1 MKLSL
6 STFLLIIAAVVIYAY
21 PVFGA
26 SGGIPAGENI
36 SVFTGDFQLIS
47 SYIEDNWTT
56 SVSNTGVV
64 TRQVW
69 SGSPPELISTL
80 SGETVSLQDDHIAVP
95 NQLSGSSTPDSST
108 YHPAV
113 SWYSFDNVLF
123 VGPTAQ
129 NPSFTVAPSSGSF
142 DTTVGIAM
150 KAYGPAPDP
159 TETYRSLTIEQEL
172 PLNSDQW
179 QNLGSSE
186 VTLFL
191 DHSTTIR
198 LRAKLE
204 TVKPEQAPNITYS
217 QVGEY
222 SYTITQPDNWNKDS
236 DNDGYPDTWEIEHNF
251 NPLSAES
258 PAYGADSDKDGYS
271 DLLEIWNNSDPNN
284 TSSVPVDSDNDGYS
298 NWEEWLRHTEP
309 DDNGDHPFSTR
320 MYEVE
325 EKLSGTIRD
334 NLAPLGV
341 GVLSIHTLSGEIVA
355 NHEGITVNPDGS
367 YGPLRIPVGSYSV
380 INAGVD
386 EQYSKN
392 SKRFIPSI
400 PDLHPSMMTDGN
412 WQTAAEWQAL
422 FEQFL
427 EDNLVVVITD
437 FDVSPA
443 DSAPLALLSRAL
455 EIFRNGRADSGTDQ
469 QVWYSP
475 GRYGHNPVP
484 ELVKSFEQSLT
495 DVHPAS
501 WLPDGTE
508 RESRDINIL
517 ISDFK
522 EILTHENCQHISS
535 DLQTLYDTAQST
547 SLDEAVAKAMQE
559 TGPSYLASL
568 LSLYSLT
575 DLNMNSMAGAFSC
588 TIFADDYDLDGDGV
602 SNDREITHFF
612 ARDPLASDFSLQDT
626 DGDGL
631 TDDIDN
637 CPATVNPDQNDFDVD
652 GLGDLCDPDL
662 DNDGLENG
670 LEAAIG
676 SNPYNIDT
684 NGDLI
689 TDNVAWEN
697 NESLG
702 VAVYME
708 PATIREGDSQVT
720 ISGVRSEDAQ
730 VMVSVS
736 GGATAEFVNYPDET
750 SWNCLITGLADYG
763 RYDVALSATESDS
776 NETGFGSGRIIRI
789 PVPVAILHAPDIV
802 VQGEDFVLDGTD
814 SYIPDGST
822 PALYHW
828 TLVSGPDA
836 CGVLSPGTTITTTEA
851 ELTLTVGSTPPQDGI
866 YTFALS
872 IEDQAGVQSSQD
884 QVELDIHEPLTIYVD
899 QAGDI
904 DNQDGSATHPFV
916 TIQQGINAAVL
927 GDTVLVRP
935 GTYAGTGNKNILL
948 TGKGISLRSSAGR
961 ELTIID
967 CENDGRGIT
976 IGSGTPDRML
986 IDGFTIING
995 NYSWGAGLY
1004 IRNSNPTITNCS
1016 FSTNQTVTG
1025 GGAIGMYGSAPLIEN
1040 CTFVSNIS
1048 HQDGGAIHVEK
1059 SQPVLRNCQFSGNRS
1074 AKNPDGNFGSGGALY
1089 AHQNSIVKILTSS
1102 FDANNTEYQGG
1113 AIAVDATW
1121 LIVVNS
1127 RFTGNHADSS
1137 SGGAII
1143 ITGRTGEIFN
1153 SIFNGNFAHEGG
1165 GVAVSDGSE
1174 MFLVNST
1181 LSNNQASWGGALDV
1195 SDSEAT
1201 ITNSILWDN
1210 HANASGQQIMLDNQS
1225 ILFVASSDV
1234 TGGTSG
1240 IEDYSGDSSINY
1252 QPDNIDSDPLFV
1264 SQAGIDGIPGT
1275 ADDNLGLQH
1284 NSPCI
1289 DKAKQTTLPA
1299 DDYDLDE
1306 DGNTAEPIALDIYDN
1321 FRIWPLDGS
1330 PDMGA
1335 VEYALNGLLAKYST
1349 ATQRFEGPINNGHSH
1364 NCGETDN
1371 NLYQNVC
1378 TPLAESPVDWAW
1390 GNFSVQWSGY
1400 LYAPES
1406 ATYTISSHYWVDGT
1420 ISVEIDG
1427 TNVADLNT
1435 GGGGYS
1441 GQVTLQAGQWVP
1453 VSISFASNG
1462 GSNNMIL
1469 GWSMPGKTW
1478 SLIPRRC
1485 LVPGDSDIDL
1495 PEEHSILWMVLPA
1508 ILHGKSVNTAP

>member
-6 STFLLIIAAVVIYAY
+6 STFLLIIAAFVIYAY

-26 SGGIPAGENI
+26 SGAIPAGENV
-36 SVFTGDFQLIS
+36 SVFTGDFQLVS
-47 SYIEDNWTT
+47 SYIKDNWTT
-56 SVSNTGVV
+56 SVSDTGVV

-69 SGSPPELISTL
+69 SGSPPELINTL
-80 SGETVSLQDDHIAVP
+80 SDETVPLQDDRIAVP

-142 DTTVGIAM
+142 DTTVGISM

-179 QNLGSSE
+179 QNMGSSE
-186 VTLFL
+186 VKLFL

-222 SYTITQPDNWNKDS
+222 SYTITQPDNWNRDS
-236 DNDGYPDTWEIEHNF
+236 DGDGYPDTWEIEHNF

-258 PAYGADSDKDGYS
+258 PAYGADSDGDGYN
-271 DLLEIWNNSDPNN
+271 DLFEILTGSDPNDM
-284 TSSVPVDSDNDGYS
+284 SGVPVDSDEDGYS
-298 NWEEWLRHTEP
+298 DWEEELRGTSPTASAE
-309 DDNGDHPFSTR
+309 HPLSTR
-320 MYEVE
+320 LYEVE
-325 EKLSGTIRD
+325 EILSGTIWD
-334 NLAPLGV
+334 NLAPLGD
-341 GVLSIHTLSGEIVA
+341 GFLSIHTLSGEIVA
-355 NHEGITVNPDGS
+355 NLEVITVNPDGS
-367 YGPLRIPVGSYSV
+367 YGPLRIPIGSYAV
-380 INAGVD
+380 VNAGID

-392 SKRFIPSI
+392 SKRFVPRL
-400 PDLHPSMMTDGN
+400 PDLHPSMMTDSN
-412 WQTAAEWQAL
+412 WQTAAEWQAIYV
-422 FEQFL
+422 QFL
-427 EDNLVVVITD
+427 RDNLVVTLTD
-437 FDVSPA
+437 FDVTPA
-443 DSAPLALLSRAL
+443 DAAPLALLSRAL
-455 EIFRNGRADSGTDQ
+455 EIYRNGRADPDTDQ
-469 QVWYSP
+469 RVWYSP

-484 ELVKSFEQSLT
+484 ELVRSFDQALAEI
-495 DVHPAS
+495 HPAS
-501 WLPDGTE
+501 WLPDETG
-508 RESRDINIL
+508 RETRNINSL
-517 ISDFK
+517 ITDFI

-535 DLQTLYDTAQST
+535 DVQTLYDTTTT

-568 LSLYSLT
+568 LSLYPLA

-602 SNDREITHFF
+602 SNDQEITHFF
-612 ARDPLASDFSLQDT
+612 AMDPLASDFSLQDT

-631 TDDIDN
+631 ADDIDN
-637 CPATVNPDQNDFDVD
+637 CPAIANPDQNDFDVD

-689 TDNVAWEN
+689 TDNDAWEN

-702 VAVYME
+702 VVVYME

-720 ISGVRSEDAQ
+720 ISGIRSENAQ
-730 VMVSVS
+730 VTVTVS
-736 GGATAEFVNYPDET
+736 GGATAEIVNYSDET
-750 SWNCLITGLADYG
+750 GWNCLITGLADYG
-763 RYDVALSATESDS
+763 LYDVSLSATENDS
-776 NETGFGSGRIIRI
+776 NEVGFGSGKIIRI
-789 PVPVAILHAPDIV
+789 PVPVAILQAPDIV
-802 VQGEDFVLDGTD
+802 VQGEDFVLDGTN
-814 SYIPDGST
+814 SYIPDGSA

-828 TLVSGPDA
+828 TLVNGPDA
-836 CGVLSPGTTITTTEA
+836 CGVLSPGTTTTTTEA
-851 ELTLTVGSTPPQDGI
+851 ELTLPADSTLPQDGI

-872 IEDQAGVQSSQD
+872 IEDQTGVQSSQD
-884 QVELDIHEPLTIYVD
+884 QVEVDIHAPLTIYVD
-899 QAGDI
+899 QAGDVS
-904 DNQDGSATHPFV
+904 NQDGSDAHPFV
-916 TIQQGINAAVL
+916 TIQQGVNATVL
-927 GDTVLVRP
+927 GDTVLVLP
-935 GTYAGTGNKNILL
+935 GTYTGTGNKNILL

-1004 IRNSNPTITNCS
+1004 IRNSNPTIINCA

-1040 CTFVSNIS
+1040 CIFVSNIA
-1048 HQDGGAIHVEK
+1048 HQDGGAVHVEQ
-1059 SQPVLRNCQFSGNRS
+1059 SRPVLRNCQFSGNQS

-1089 AHQNSIVKILTSS
+1089 AHQNSIVKIVTSS
-1102 FDANNTEYQGG
+1102 FDGNTAEHQGG
-1113 AIAVDATW
+1113 AIGVDATW
-1121 LIVVNS
+1121 LTVLNS

-1143 ITGRTGEIFN
+1143 LSGGTGDIFN
-1153 SIFNGNFAHEGG
+1153 SIFNGNYANEGG
-1165 GVAVSDGSE
+1165 GISVSGGSE

-1195 SDSEAT
+1195 YDSEVT
-1201 ITNSILWDN
+1201 ITNTILWDN
-1210 HANASGQQIMLDNQS
+1210 HANAYGQQIILDNQS
-1225 ILFVASSDV
+1225 LLFVASSDV

-1240 IEDYSGDSSINY
+1240 IEDYSGNSSINY
-1252 QPDNIDSDPLFV
+1252 QADNIDSDPLFV

-1275 ADDNLGLQH
+1275 TDDNLGLQQ

-1289 DKAKQTTLPA
+1289 DKANQAALPL

-1321 FRIWPLDGS
+1321 FRIWPIDGL
-1330 PDMGA
+1330 PDIGGA
-1335 VEYALNGLLAKYST
+1335 EYALNGLLADYFT
-1349 ATQRFEGPINNGHSH
+1349 GNQRLEGPISNGYSH
-1364 NCGETDN
+1364 DCTETGN

-1378 TPLAESPVDWAW
+1378 TPPAESPVDWAW

-1406 ATYTISSHYWVDGT
+1406 ATYTISSHYWVDGI

-1427 TNVADLNT
+1427 TTIADLDT

-1441 GQVTLQAGQWVP
+1441 DQVTLQAGQWVP

-1462 GSNNMIL
+1462 GSNQMIL
-1469 GWSMPGKTW
+1469 GWSVPGKTW
-1478 SLIPRRC
+1478 SLIPRRY
-1485 LVPGDSDIDL
+1485 LVPGDNDIDL
-1495 PEEHSILWMVLPA
+1495 PKEHSILWMALPA
-1508 ILHGKSVNTAP
+1508 ILHGSSVNTAP